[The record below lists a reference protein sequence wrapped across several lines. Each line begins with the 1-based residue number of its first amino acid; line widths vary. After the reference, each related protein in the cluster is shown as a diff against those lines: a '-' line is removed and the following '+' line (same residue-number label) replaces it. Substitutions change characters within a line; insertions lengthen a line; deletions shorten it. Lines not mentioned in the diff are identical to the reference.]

1 MSGQD
6 TEIAKLTSKAEA
18 ASHWGFC
25 MSPYVAIDCVDCL
38 SETDCLKL
46 FLKEL
51 ENERSNR

>member
-6 TEIAKLTSKAEA
+6 TEIAKLTSEAEA